1 MKITGVGPRIAIP
14 SIIYLLI
21 TIIVDRLYYPIFK
34 ITLGSHA
41 TLIIIG
47 VILIL
52 IGIGLVIICA
62 RKLVKS
68 FNSNLLMTDGLYKV
82 CRNPLYAIY
91 LILVFPGLSLILNS
105 WLVLTSVIM
114 NFILLQAFIKAEY
127 LYLEEKF
134 GEEYK
139 TYLNKVW
146 IKFL

>member
-1 MKITGVGPRIAIP
+1 MKITGVGPKIAIP
-14 SIIYLLI
+14 SILYLLL
-21 TIIVDRLYYPIFK
+21 TIIADRIYYPLFK
-34 ITLGSHA
+34 ITLGR
-41 TLIIIG
+41 TEVLIFIG

-52 IGIGLVIICA
+52 LGAALVIICA

-68 FNSNLLMTDGLYKV
+68 FNANLLMTDGPYKV

-91 LILVFPGLSLILNS
+91 LILAYPGLSLILNS
-105 WLVLTSVIM
+105 WLVLSSVIV
-114 NFILLQAFIKAEY
+114 NFILLQVFIKAEY
-127 LYLEEKF
+127 QFLEEKF

>member
-1 MKITGVGPRIAIP
+1 MKITGVGPKIAIP

-21 TIIVDRLYYPIFK
+21 TIIADRLFYPTFK
-34 ITLGSHA
+34 ITTGSH
-41 TLIIIG
+41 TILLIIG

-52 IGIGLVIICA
+52 AGTGLVIICA

-68 FNSNLLMTDGLYKV
+68 FNANLLMTDGPYKV

-91 LILVFPGLSLILNS
+91 LILVYPGLSLILNS
-105 WLVLTSVIM
+105 WLVLTSVIV
-114 NFILLQAFIKAEY
+114 NFILLRAFIKVEY
-127 LYLEEKF
+127 QYLEEKF
-134 GEEYK
+134 GEEYR